1 MTDEIDVLRGRI
13 EELDSAVI
21 RLLGER
27 FAHVRLL
34 ARYKDRAGL
43 PIEDAEREEELRAL
57 HMQAAQRE
65 GLDPRLVRAVFDAV
79 LERSCAEQHAQVRR
93 PKTA

>member
-1 MTDEIDVLRGRI
+1 MTDEIEALRGRI

-43 PIEDAEREEELRAL
+43 PIEDAEREDELCAL
-57 HMQAAQRE
+57 HRAGALRE
-65 GLDPRLVRAVFDAV
+65 GLSPALVQAIFAAV
-79 LERSCAEQHAQVRR
+79 LEHSRAEQHAQVRR